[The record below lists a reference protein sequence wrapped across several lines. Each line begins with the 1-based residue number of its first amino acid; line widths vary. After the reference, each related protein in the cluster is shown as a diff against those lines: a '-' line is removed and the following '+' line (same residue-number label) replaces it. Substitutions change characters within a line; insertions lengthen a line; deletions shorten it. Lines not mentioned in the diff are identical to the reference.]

1 MTIKEIPSK
10 VKHFGVNL
18 SERKY
23 KLKLIREE
31 YALINKTNTLSKF
44 SGMEK
49 AYEDKEGK
57 TYTDRWC
64 RKHQKQCLENYDLNM
79 EFFSLL
85 DHDEFNQE
93 ISGFLKKYPT
103 FSQLHDLNEWKEKTG
118 YYILILDEY
127 CQVYIGTSKD
137 ISKRIRQHWSVRKSF
152 DRLLMPMGA
161 VETSVM
167 SIDSFRALDTTRILA
182 YETPDLFHTEDEFIN
197 FFSSHFVTNRTI
209 GGLISG
215 ELKGAMEV
223 IKGRKSKE
231 LK

>member
-1 MTIKEIPSK
+1 MTIREIPSK
-10 VKHFGVNL
+10 AKHFGINL
-18 SERKY
+18 AERKY
-23 KLKLIREE
+23 KLKLVREE
-31 YALINKTNTLSKF
+31 YALINKTNTLLGLP
-44 SGMEK
+44 GMEK

-57 TYTDRWC
+57 TYTDKWC
-64 RKHQKQCLENYDLNM
+64 IEHQKQCLENYDLNM
-79 EFFSLL
+79 EFFALL

-93 ISGFLKKYPT
+93 ISGFLKKYPA
-103 FSQLHDLNEWKEKTG
+103 FREVHDLNEWKEKNG

-137 ISKRIRQHWSVRKSF
+137 ITKRIRQHWSIRKSF
-152 DRLLMPMGA
+152 DRLLIPMGA

-182 YETPDLFHTEDEFIN
+182 YETSDLFHTEDEFIN
-197 FFSSHFVTNRTI
+197 FFTPHFVTNRTI

-215 ELKGAMEV
+215 GLKGALEV
-223 IKGRKSKE
+223 IKSRKSRK